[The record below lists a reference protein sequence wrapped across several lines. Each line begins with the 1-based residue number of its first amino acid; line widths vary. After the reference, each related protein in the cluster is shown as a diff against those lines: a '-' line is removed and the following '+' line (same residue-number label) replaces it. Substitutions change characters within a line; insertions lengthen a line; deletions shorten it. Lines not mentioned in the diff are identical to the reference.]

1 MILTKK
7 HPSPDVKPANQLG
20 SLILQSKTLG
30 LPGRNWN
37 NIWKNGAASIA
48 EGRPQFIEALI
59 ATILRNPSIVR
70 CSLFLI
76 KLTAILNRR

>member
-30 LPGRNWN
+30 LGTG
-37 NIWKNGAASIA
+37 IIFGKAASIA

>member
-1 MILTKK
+1 MILTEKQ
-7 HPSPDVKPANQLG
+7 PSPELKPANQFG

-30 LPGRNWN
+30 LGTG
-37 NIWKNGAASIA
+37 IIFGKAAFIA
-48 EGRPQFIEALI
+48 EGRPQLVEALI